1 MKNALPKKKKLLN
14 SLLCGKKYNHL
25 KNNYFLSMRRVSKI
39 WVYTCAFTVEVLIAI
54 SPWFFTWHANPYYKW
69 VGKYQWY
76 FYVLAWHK
84 WLASSKGHLWF
95 ITEISV
101 IQSSTIQG
109 WFSFLLWPS
118 HFLLDTAD
126 LEKTTSL
133 LVPTHFT
140 GCHSGCLKLCLDSSL
155 PVPASTESINS

>member
-1 MKNALPKKKKLLN
+1 MKNALPKRKKLLN

-39 WVYTCAFTVEVLIAI
+39 WVYTCAFTVKVLIYI

-69 VGKYQWY
+69 VGKCQWY

-126 LEKTTSL
+126 LEKNNIPLSSHSFYRLSFWMLEALPWFLTS
-133 LVPTHFT
+133 
-140 GCHSGCLKLCLDSSL
+140 
-155 PVPASTESINS
+155 STSINREYQ